1 MTLNLKINIWTE
13 ALLACSVACL
23 VLVLPSIV
31 SEELMNGTQSGKFF
45 FFTYSLLGILILWS
59 VGLLFKKE
67 LNFHFTIIDLL
78 LALFVGWVS
87 LNKYLLHDVHA
98 LSLRYFELVGLFI
111 LYIIVRCVGRK
122 YYILFLVAICIAG
135 LVQAVYGNLQLWG
148 YYPSHHGLFKMT
160 GSFFNPGPFAGFLC
174 CVLPVAVG
182 LYWRH
187 KDDKLQHINF
197 KIQVTSSLWS
207 KLISKH
213 GTSNPNQSSAIYD
226 GNLDCE
232 AQPATCNLQP
242 VTSIDPETSNLNRDE
257 VEIGEAK
264 PEIVNLKHVI
274 IKYLSL
280 ITIVVILMVLPAA
293 RSRAAWLGA
302 IAGIAY
308 LAWHKYN
315 LIHFFKQRC
324 HQTLKL
330 FKWVITFRN
339 RTIVAI
345 LVLVLLAGSL
355 SLYHYKKDSADGRM
369 LIWTVTANII
379 KDYPLLGVGQ
389 DMFKAH
395 YMDYQADYFR
405 NHPNSKYE
413 QVADDNQYAFNE
425 LLNTWA
431 ENGLIGFLLFIGIVA
446 VVFLSPIN
454 HKGHEEHKEVINCL
468 NHEGHQEHEGK
479 NEVAQP
485 ILGDYHDFSLINAT
499 ITKASILAILV
510 FGMFAYPSEILPI
523 KIVAVIC
530 LGVLANYNAL
540 NASNLQTRSIK
551 REASNF
557 SNSVASNFQTQN
569 IKREASNGVP
579 MYIGIKPSNI
589 QTFFKLA
596 ITGFTFLITVATYA
610 KTNELQ
616 QAHTTW
622 NDAFDLYNYGLY
634 TECLE
639 DYQKALPLLQHN
651 GEFMINYGKAL
662 SIAEKHV
669 EAIEILSKASIYQ
682 TYTVLCT
689 AIGDSQKASKQ
700 YADAEKNY
708 WHASEMTPVKFYP
721 QYLLAKLY
729 DETNQQ
735 QKAIDRATS
744 LLKKTVKI
752 ESTAIKEMH
761 GEMEKIIEM
770 NTNAINKQ

>member
-23 VLVLPSIV
+23 VLILPSIV
-31 SEELMNGTQSGKFF
+31 SDELMNGTQSGKFF

-87 LNKYLLHDVHA
+87 LNKYLLHDVYA
-98 LSLRYFELVGLFI
+98 LSLRYFEFMGLFI
-111 LYIIVRCVGRK
+111 LYIIVRSVDRK
-122 YYILFLVAICIAG
+122 HYTLFLVAICIAG
-135 LVQAVYGNLQLWG
+135 LVQAIYGNLQLWG

-160 GSFFNPGPFAGFLC
+160 GSFFNPGPYAGSLC

-182 LYWRH
+182 LYWGH
-187 KDDKLQHINF
+187 KDDKLQ
-197 KIQVTSSLWS
+197 VTSLKAKLFEWFEVSRLKSSNVKPQTQSLER
-207 KLISKH
+207 K
-213 GTSNPNQSSAIYD
+213 
-226 GNLDCE
+226 
-232 AQPATCNLQP
+232 
-242 VTSIDPETSNLNRDE
+242 TSNLL
-257 VEIGEAK
+257 
-264 PEIVNLKHVI
+264 PVI
-274 IKYLSL
+274 IKDLSL
-280 ITIVVILMVLPAA
+280 CTIIAILLVLPAA

-302 IAGIAY
+302 IAGVAY

-315 LIHFFKQRC
+315 LQQLFKQQS
-324 HQTLKL
+324 HQTFKL
-330 FKWVITFRN
+330 FKHFVTIRN

-345 LVLVLLAGSL
+345 LALLLLAGSL

-395 YMDYQADYFR
+395 YMNYQADYFR

-454 HKGHEEHKEVINCL
+454 HKEHEVHKEVINCL

-523 KIVAVIC
+523 KIVAAIC

-540 NASNLQTRSIK
+540 NLSNFQSRSVK
-551 REASNF
+551 REASNI
-557 SNSVASNFQTQN
+557 SNS
-569 IKREASNGVP
+569 EAL
-579 MYIGIKPSNI
+579 KPSNI
-589 QTFFKLA
+589 QTLFKLTL
-596 ITGFTFLITVATYA
+596 TGLTLMLTIGAYS
-610 KTNELQ
+610 KTNELWL
-616 QAHTTW
+616 AYKTW

-634 TECLE
+634 SECLE

-651 GEFMINYGKAL
+651 GEYLINYGKAL
-662 SIAEKHV
+662 SIAEKHT
-669 EAIEILSKASIYQ
+669 EAVKILEQAKNYQ
-682 TYTVLCT
+682 NNTVLCT
-689 AIGDSQKASKQ
+689 AFGDSQKAVKE
-700 YADAEKNY
+700 YECAEKNY
-708 WHASEMTPVKFYP
+708 WMASEMAPGKFYA

-729 DETNQQ
+729 DESYQQ
-735 QKAIDRATS
+735 QKAMNIATK
-744 LLKKTVKI
+744 LLSKDVKI
-752 ESTAIKEMH
+752 ESTAIDEIREEMRSLLINH
-761 GEMEKIIEM
+761 SDSIIITE
-770 NTNAINKQ
+770 